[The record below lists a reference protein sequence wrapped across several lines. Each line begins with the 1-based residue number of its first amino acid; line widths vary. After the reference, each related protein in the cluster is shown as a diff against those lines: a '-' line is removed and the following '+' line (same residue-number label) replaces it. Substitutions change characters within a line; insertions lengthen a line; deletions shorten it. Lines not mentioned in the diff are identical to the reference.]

1 MKPISY
7 QQDFYAWTQQNAQWL
22 RQGKLTEID
31 VINIAEELESMG
43 KSQHHALINRL
54 ADLLMHLLQW
64 QFQSAKRSR
73 SWELTIIEQR
83 QEIVDL
89 LEDSPSL
96 KHSMEAK
103 LAKAYNQA
111 TIKAERETGIR
122 YTDFPSNCPYTLE
135 QVLDDNFYPKN

>member
-43 KSQHHALINRL
+43 KSQQHALINRL
-54 ADLLMHLLQW
+54 ADLLMHLLKW
-64 QFQSAKRSR
+64 QFQAAKRSR

-96 KHSMEAK
+96 KHNMEAK
-103 LAKAYNQA
+103 LAKAYNKA

-122 YTDFPSNCPYTLE
+122 YTDFPSSCPYTLE
-135 QVLDDNFYPKN
+135 QALDDNFYPEN